1 MFREEFDPPLHKKL
15 FLALFFWGAEGENR
29 RAQPLLADRVGLKPR
44 ITEGYERAMG
54 LVAASQERETRRIFG
69 NGCRNWPRRPPPSTR
84 LGSVPNFGGRC
95 PCSPLP
101 EGVAGNVA
109 LASISACSR
118 IWSAPVRRACD
129 VKRMAEAVSGLLPRE
144 DKAICH
150 ARAQSVGE
158 PLGSA
163 VGAGRFNADPQGF
176 RLALLPSGPP
186 TAAMTN
192 ARPLPGTRRCIS
204 PHVFAAVMARS
215 GRLLSVLRLMAPSML
230 THKDHEK
237 DVGAEAAADA
247 TVEKRLMPTTGHGR
261 RLSPQAAGVR
271 RDSALTSNVVR
282 LIARRG
288 HVPGGSCGLRGSAA
302 RLSPS
307 RS

>member
-1 MFREEFDPPLHKKL
+1 M
-15 FLALFFWGAEGENR
+15 
-29 RAQPLLADRVGLKPR
+29 
-44 ITEGYERAMG
+44 
-54 LVAASQERETRRIFG
+54 
-69 NGCRNWPRRPPPSTR
+69 
-84 LGSVPNFGGRC
+84 
-95 PCSPLP
+95 SPY
-101 EGVAGNVA
+101 
-109 LASISACSR
+109 
-118 IWSAPVRRACD
+118 
-129 VKRMAEAVSGLLPRE
+129 
-144 DKAICH
+144 
-150 ARAQSVGE
+150 
-158 PLGSA
+158 
-163 VGAGRFNADPQGF
+163 
-176 RLALLPSGPP
+176 
-186 TAAMTN
+186 
-192 ARPLPGTRRCIS
+192 
-204 PHVFAAVMARS
+204 VFAAVMARS

>member
-1 MFREEFDPPLHKKL
+1 M
-15 FLALFFWGAEGENR
+15 A
-29 RAQPLLADRVGLKPR
+29 
-44 ITEGYERAMG
+44 
-54 LVAASQERETRRIFG
+54 VAIGRDA
-69 NGCRNWPRRPPPSTR
+69 RPQAR
-84 LGSVPNFGGRC
+84 GSVRSQILEGAVLAPRC
-95 PCSPLP
+95 LKASRGTSPLRRFRPVP
-101 EGVAGNVA
+101 EYGV
-109 LASISACSR
+109 R
-118 IWSAPVRRACD
+118 RFRRACD

-176 RLALLPSGPP
+176 RLALSPSGPP

-215 GRLLSVLRLMAPSML
+215 GRLLSVLRLMAPSMP

-271 RDSALTSNVVR
+271 RNSALTSNVVR